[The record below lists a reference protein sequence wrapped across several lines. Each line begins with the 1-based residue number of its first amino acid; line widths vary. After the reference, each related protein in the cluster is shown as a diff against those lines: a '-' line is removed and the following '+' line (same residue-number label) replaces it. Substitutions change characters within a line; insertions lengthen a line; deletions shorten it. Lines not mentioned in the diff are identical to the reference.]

1 MVEGKWSL
9 LEILWVHNAVAV
21 AVAAVVVMS
30 VSWEDL

>member
-21 AVAAVVVMS
+21 AAVAVVMS